1 MEHGGEQI
9 IEAQQECLQGETID
23 ILAPTTKSLIA
34 IGVAA
39 GLNCHACL
47 RRLIPAAVNDGILA
61 EEVTAALAVA
71 REVRARVSGLTDD
84 YTTALIQR
92 ETATSGSEFRTVDR
106 S

>member
-1 MEHGGEQI
+1 MEHGGKQI

-47 RRLIPAAVNDGILA
+47 RRLIPAALNNGILV

-71 REVRARVSGLTDD
+71 REVRAHVNSLTDG

-92 ETATSGSEFRTVDR
+92 GPNGAGTATDCC
-106 S
+106 

>member
-1 MEHGGEQI
+1 MDHDGKQI
-9 IEAQQECLQGETID
+9 IEAQQECLQSDTID

-47 RRLIPAAVNDGILA
+47 RRLIPAALNNGILA
-61 EEVTAALAVA
+61 EEVTAALTVA
-71 REVRARVSGLTDD
+71 REVRASVSGLTDD

-92 ETATSGSEFRTVDR
+92 GATTSGSTLPTVDCC
-106 S
+106 